1 MLKLKFFVVL
11 FVTMALVVGC
21 GPIYKRQ
28 YDYVAPK
35 SSVGKMCTA
44 QCQMA
49 KSACEQSCE
58 LRNQTCVNQA
68 RQEAI
73 YSFESYKQQMSRE
86 GKPIVKSLGDFDYS
100 NTCRTTCDC
109 LHPYQACYSAC
120 GGKVIEKKVCVA
132 FCDKQ

>member
-1 MLKLKFFVVL
+1 MRKLFFLFVVMFL
-11 FVTMALVVGC
+11 ASFLSGC

-44 QCQMA
+44 QCQRA

-58 LRNQTCVNQA
+58 LRNQSCVNQA

-73 YSFESYKQQMSRE
+73 YAFESYKQQMSRA
-86 GKPIVKSLGDFDYS
+86 GKPIEKTLGDFDYS
-100 NTCRTTCDC
+100 STCHTTCDC

-120 GGKVIEKKVCVA
+120 GGKVIEKQVCVA
-132 FCDKQ
+132 FCDKK